1 MLCTKNTFSVV
12 VQLYFN
18 NKLIETEI
26 RFVVIRGKVWG
37 RRELNKSA
45 QNVHISN
52 YNINKL

>member
-1 MLCTKNTFSVV
+1 MLCTKNAFSVV